1 MFSVFSAKLKG
12 AGGEVGIPNMGMML
26 DPSDPLFFLFFF
38 FYPNPSDFWF
48 TVLVIALVNKRG
60 WSGPLGER
68 SDDGLVH
75 GCMELWSRTLNK

>member
-12 AGGEVGIPNMGMML
+12 AGGEFGIPNMDVML

-48 TVLVIALVNKRG
+48 TVLVIALVNKRR

-68 SDDGLVH
+68 SDDGSVH
-75 GCMELWSRTLNK
+75 GCMKLRSRTLNK